1 MQKLSHNDL
10 INLLEFFS
18 KGRQEIVAP
27 FTMKDYE
34 WRELTFKYERNQEA
48 FNIVRA
54 RHFAMWLDSQFI
66 ALQKVEVSDKA
77 KEKAVR
83 LLGSMLDSKVS
94 DIDSSLLKHHLLIK
108 KGFRYCGIIKLLNGE
123 EIAKGLSAHGRRR
136 RYILV
141 YRGPSPPC
149 GKVQVILPIGH
160 LI

>member
-108 KGFRYCGIIKLLNGE
+108 KMQIIQEFFNFEEKAFHNKIKLLATYYE
-123 EIAKGLSAHGRRR
+123 DKALFEREFKKYEAEIANSFE
-136 RYILV
+136 
-141 YRGPSPPC
+141 S
-149 GKVQVILPIGH
+149 
-160 LI
+160 